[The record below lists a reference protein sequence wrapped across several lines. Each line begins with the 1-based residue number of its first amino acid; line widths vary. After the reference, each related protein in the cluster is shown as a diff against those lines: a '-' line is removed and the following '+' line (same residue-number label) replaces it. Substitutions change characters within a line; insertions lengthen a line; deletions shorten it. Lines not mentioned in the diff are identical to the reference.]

1 MTKMIKVAAHS
12 ESALVA
18 GAIVGLLREEQQ
30 AQVQAIG
37 ANAVN
42 QAVKAVAIA
51 RTYLGE
57 DEFDLWMTPSFAKVQ
72 IDNKD
77 HTALRF
83 HIKLRLRASMLD
95 DFHSQQEKH
104 HA

>member
-1 MTKMIKVAAHS
+1 MTKLIKVATHS

-30 AQVQAIG
+30 ADVQAIG

-51 RTYLGE
+51 RTYLSE
-57 DEFDLWMTPSFAKVQ
+57 EKFDLCMVPTFTKVQ
-72 IDNKD
+72 INNKD

-83 HIKLRLRASMLD
+83 HIRLYPIYHPEEER
-95 DFHSQQEKH
+95 H